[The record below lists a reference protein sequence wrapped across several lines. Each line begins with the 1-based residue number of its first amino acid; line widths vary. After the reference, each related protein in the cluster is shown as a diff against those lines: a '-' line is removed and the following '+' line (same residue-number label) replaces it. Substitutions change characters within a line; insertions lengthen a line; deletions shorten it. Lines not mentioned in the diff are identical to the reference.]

1 VDEINPVA
9 LTTTLYSLR
18 KHHACESRY
27 WHLVGALG
35 TKWGDKEPI
44 NLLTIL
50 EHNGARD
57 CLWALCATDQ
67 NCDKV
72 ARLMAA
78 DFAEAVLPIYERHYP
93 GKMQPRVAIQA
104 ARDYAHGRIGIT
116 VMEAARDAAV
126 VAGAGSW
133 ASKDVAGV
141 AAWRAGMAAWASW
154 AAARESSVFARYAA
168 EYAGGA
174 TGDAYGR
181 DWDESQ
187 KIIIRK
193 YLKVSD

>member
-44 NLLTIL
+44 NLLAIL
-50 EHNGARD
+50 KHNGIED

-67 NCDKV
+67 NCDMV

-78 DFAEAVLPIYERHYP
+78 DFAEAVLPIYERSYP
-93 GKMQPRVAIQA
+93 GDNRPRAAIQV
-104 ARDYAHGRIGIT
+104 ARDYAHGRIGEAAWAAAGAASR
-116 VMEAARDAAV
+116 EAARE
-126 VAGAGSW
+126 
-133 ASKDVAGV
+133 
-141 AAWRAGMAAWASW
+141 AAWEAQ
-154 AAARESSVFARYAA
+154 E
-168 EYAGGA
+168 
-174 TGDAYGR
+174 
-181 DWDESQ
+181 
-187 KIIIRK
+187 KIIRR
-193 YLKVSD
+193 YLALGPAEDAPERLD